1 VGQLVVIGL
10 VVILLCAAGL
20 VMQQGNAVQRGLG
33 NLLLGAG
40 GLVTG
45 FVIALLLEYLLWPS
59 VFAILGGTYQP
70 LPPDQ
75 ARRASILFFAILG
88 GCGAIVPSLA
98 FRLGY
103 AAGALAIVSR
113 SLDYWTSRDEGWVI
127 LVGVATWVIVAVI
140 VRTVAWWLRPDPQ
153 DEEQDQSPAY
163 WNGTRWVGSGPK
175 RPAR

>member
-1 VGQLVVIGL
+1 VVQLVVIVL

-20 VMQQGNAVQRGLG
+20 VMQQGNAVQRALG
-33 NLLLGAG
+33 HLLLGAG

-45 FVIALLLEYLLWPS
+45 FMLALLLGFWLWPS
-59 VFAILGGTYQP
+59 VFAIFGGTYQP

-75 ARRASILFFAILG
+75 DRRTSILFFAILG

-103 AAGALAIVSR
+103 AAGALAIVGR

-140 VRTVAWWLRPDPQ
+140 VRTAAWWLRADPQ
-153 DEEQDQSPAY
+153 DEGQEETPTFWD
-163 WNGTRWVGSGPK
+163 GTQWSDGGPT
-175 RPAR
+175 RPTG